1 MIMKLIDMYLK
12 EIENTRNLN
21 WKYKC
26 LVFFIDSQNP
36 QVRPQEYDRIATTA
50 WKGAD
55 ATRES
60 PGIGRRV
67 GPETSAL
74 VAAGHDYRAIF

>member
-1 MIMKLIDMYLK
+1 MIELLRLP
-12 EIENTRNLN
+12 ER
-21 WKYKC
+21 
-26 LVFFIDSQNP
+26 
-36 QVRPQEYDRIATTA
+36 
-50 WKGAD
+50 GAD

-74 VAAGHDYRAIF
+74 VAAGHDDRAIF